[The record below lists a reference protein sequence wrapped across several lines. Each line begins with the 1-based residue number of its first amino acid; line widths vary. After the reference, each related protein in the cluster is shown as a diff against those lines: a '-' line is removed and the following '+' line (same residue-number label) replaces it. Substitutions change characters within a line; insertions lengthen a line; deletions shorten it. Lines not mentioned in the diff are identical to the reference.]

1 MGHSVAPVL
10 ATSAPFTAH
19 QPVAAV
25 AHHSVS
31 PAVVASPTPFIAH
44 QQRLAPV
51 AATAAPFTAHQP
63 VSAGLTSSLANVAHH
78 AASPVTHHAAH
89 IARPVVHGPIYRS
102 GIALHGSPFTAFNK
116 GASEDK
122 EEEEEEESDEEERS
136 SGLTYYKLAEE
147 EVTELEVEGR
157 TFEEVSSTTT
167 SATTTAAATM
177 TPSIV
182 KKVKEELGVDAPE
195 ISVEEDVLVVKSE
208 GEDETIIAV
217 PVQKIQQLIDALE
230 VLKVFFV

>member
-1 MGHSVAPVL
+1 MG
-10 ATSAPFTAH
+10 
-19 QPVAAV
+19 
-25 AHHSVS
+25 
-31 PAVVASPTPFIAH
+31 
-44 QQRLAPV
+44 
-51 AATAAPFTAHQP
+51 
-63 VSAGLTSSLANVAHH
+63 
-78 AASPVTHHAAH
+78 
-89 IARPVVHGPIYRS
+89 
-102 GIALHGSPFTAFNK
+102 AFNK

-122 EEEEEEESDEEERS
+122 EEEEEESDEEERS
-136 SGLTYYKLAEE
+136 SGLTYYKLADTEAEEVEE
-147 EVTELEVEGR
+147 EEERSARVIEETSEVLNDLTLEETSQNLIVNPEEELEVEGR

-177 TPSIV
+177 TPTASIV
-182 KKVKEELGVDAPE
+182 EKVKEELGVEAPE

>member
-1 MGHSVAPVL
+1 M
-10 ATSAPFTAH
+10 
-19 QPVAAV
+19 
-25 AHHSVS
+25 
-31 PAVVASPTPFIAH
+31 
-44 QQRLAPV
+44 
-51 AATAAPFTAHQP
+51 
-63 VSAGLTSSLANVAHH
+63 
-78 AASPVTHHAAH
+78 
-89 IARPVVHGPIYRS
+89 GPIYRS

-122 EEEEEEESDEEERS
+122 EEEEEESDEEERS
-136 SGLTYYKLAEE
+136 SGLTYYKLADTEAEEVEE
-147 EVTELEVEGR
+147 E
-157 TFEEVSSTTT
+157 EERSARVIEEATSTTT

-177 TPSIV
+177 APSIV